1 MDVAENSTAKSI
13 KVSKLGHVATIS
25 FDNYAKRNALSQSL
39 IAEFLQALDELRSQ
53 EVRVV
58 VLRSAAAEKVWSAGH
73 DIDELPVAGRDPLPY
88 EDPLEKLLRA
98 IRAFPAPVLAMVQG
112 GAWGGACDLIM
123 TCDMVFGD
131 ETAAFA
137 ITPAKLG
144 VPYNAA
150 GIQHFLERLPLNLVT
165 EMFCTAQPVA
175 AEQALRIGILNGL
188 LPADK
193 LEDHVYKTAE
203 LIATRSPASIACFK
217 ATARALAEAMPI
229 NPENFELHPGTS
241 APGLLRA
248 RLRRREYGLSRKSV
262 HRSSECRGIVAARA
276 RSKLVAPGL

>member
-1 MDVAENSTAKSI
+1 MNTVGNPIAKLTNI
-13 KVSKLGHVATIS
+13 CKLGHVGTLS
-25 FDNYAKRNALSQSL
+25 FNNYAKRNALSQAL
-39 IAEFLQALDELRSQ
+39 ITECLQALEELKSQ
-53 EVRVV
+53 AVRVV

-98 IRAFPAPVLAMVQG
+98 IRTFPAPVIAMVQG

-131 ETAAFA
+131 ETASFA

-144 VPYNAA
+144 VPYNSA

-165 EMFCTAQPVA
+165 EMFCTAEPIA
-175 AEQALRIGILNGL
+175 AERALRIGILNGL
-188 LPADK
+188 LPVDQ
-193 LEDHVYKTAE
+193 LEEYVYKTAG

-229 NPENFELHPGTS
+229 NPENFELIQE
-241 APGLLRA
+241 LRHDVYCGSDYA
-248 RLRRREYGLSRKSV
+248 EGI
-262 HRSSECRGIVAARA
+262 RSFKEK
-276 RSKLVAPGL
+276 RSPKF

>member
-1 MDVAENSTAKSI
+1 MDAAENSIAKSI
-13 KVSKLGHVATIS
+13 KVCTQDHVATIS

-39 IAEFLQALDELRSQ
+39 IAEFLRALDELKSE

-58 VLRSAAAEKVWSAGH
+58 VLRSAVAGKVWSAGH

-98 IRAFPAPVLAMVQG
+98 IRGFPAPVIAMVQG
-112 GAWGGACDLIM
+112 GAWGGACDLVM

-165 EMFCTAQPVA
+165 EMFCTAQPIA

-188 LPADK
+188 LAADK
-193 LEDHVYKTAE
+193 LAEHVYKTAE

-229 NPENFELHPGTS
+229 NPENFERIQE
-241 APGLLRA
+241 LRHQVYCGPDYA
-248 RLRRREYGLSRKSV
+248 E
-262 HRSSECRGIVAARA
+262 GIRA
-276 RSKLVAPGL
+276 FKEKRPPKF